1 MYPWF
6 SQIFQQLAQRK
17 QSQKLHHALLIQGP
31 QGIGK
36 TAFSSDFAS
45 LILCSS
51 VIDNKACGQCQA
63 CNLFRAGSHPDYHEV
78 ISEKQIGV
86 DQIRDAIKKLS
97 GSAQL
102 SGAKVLIIHAA
113 HTMTESS
120 ANALLKTLEEPTANT
135 FILLLSHKP
144 ERLLP
149 TIISRCERIVMPIPD
164 RLQTQDWLATQ
175 YSQTVDEELLSLYAH
190 APLTLLDELQQEQKI
205 SYEAFKT
212 GLQDL
217 RQQGVNPAQLAA
229 DWQEQVDKI
238 LKWLQ
243 FWLRGQ
249 IKVQQQV
256 SEQYWQL
263 HQHALSAVKRVRN
276 PGVNKVLVLN
286 QLLTDIALLDK
297 TKN

>member
-1 MYPWF
+1 MYPWL
-6 SQIFQQLAQRK
+6 SPIFDQLAQRK

-36 TAFSSDFAS
+36 TGFTSSFAC
-45 LILCSS
+45 LILCAG
-51 VIDNKACGQCQA
+51 VIDNTPCGQCQA
-63 CNLFRAGSHPDYHEV
+63 CHLFRAGSHPDYHEV
-78 ISEKQIGV
+78 LSDKQIGV

-102 SGAKVLIIHAA
+102 SGAKVLVIHAA

-135 FILLLSHKP
+135 FILLLTHKP

-149 TIISRCERIVMPIPD
+149 TIISRCERIVMPVPS
-164 RLQTQDWLATQ
+164 LSQTQQWLSAEWPQ
-175 YSQTVDEELLSLYAH
+175 PVDAELLTLYAH
-190 APLTLLDELQQEQKI
+190 APLVLLDELQQEQKI
-205 SYEAFKT
+205 SYEVFKT
-212 GLQDL
+212 GLQNL
-217 RQQGVNPAQLAA
+217 RQQKVNPSQLAA

-243 FWLRGQ
+243 FWLHGQ
-249 IKVQQQV
+249 IKRQTQL
-256 SEQYWQL
+256 SAQYWQV
-263 HQHALSAVKRVRN
+263 HQHVLSAVKRVRN

-286 QLLTDIALLDK
+286 QLLTDIALLD
-297 TKN
+297 TIKN